1 MHFRMRQT
9 YLSRSNVKSDNHV
22 AILKKEAKEE
32 DENYASLDGRDLSDL
47 QGMVKKEQNRD
58 LSDVLGMPKKV
69 DSKVDSKKDDKKKEE
84 MMDIKHTE
92 PKKKKKPQPTL
103 ILADA

>member
-1 MHFRMRQT
+1 MRQT

-22 AILKKEAKEE
+22 AILKKEAKE
-32 DENYASLDGRDLSDL
+32 DYENYASLDGRDLSDL
-47 QGMVKKEQNRD
+47 QGMTKKEQNRD

-69 DSKVDSKKDDKKKEE
+69 DTKLDSKVDIKKDDKKKEE

>member
-1 MHFRMRQT
+1 MRQT

-69 DSKVDSKKDDKKKEE
+69 DSKIDSKDNKKDDKKKEE